1 MRQEDKLIEGYKK
14 PINKSKNMRIIPKN
28 SKPDLDKPDLDKL
41 DLDKLD
47 LDKLDLDKLDEILEE
62 EFATLEAE
70 LEEMIDAGMEE
81 TIQTVAAKVAAVVE
95 ETVRKEIA
103 INMLFE
109 LNLDMKIVQKATGL
123 TKKELQGLVR
133 EINEQSI

>member
-1 MRQEDKLIEGYKK
+1 
-14 PINKSKNMRIIPKN
+14 
-28 SKPDLDKPDLDKL
+28 
-41 DLDKLD
+41 
-47 LDKLDLDKLDEILEE
+47 
-62 EFATLEAE
+62 
-70 LEEMIDAGMEE
+70 MIDAGMEE